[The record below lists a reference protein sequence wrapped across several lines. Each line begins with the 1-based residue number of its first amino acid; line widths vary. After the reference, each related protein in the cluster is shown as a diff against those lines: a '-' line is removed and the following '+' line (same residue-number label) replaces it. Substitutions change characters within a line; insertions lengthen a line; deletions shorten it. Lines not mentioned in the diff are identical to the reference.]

1 MNVIG
6 CSFVNAGRNKSARA
20 YPIRSLSY
28 HHVLNDMLDGVPI
41 VATY

>member
-1 MNVIG
+1 MVIAVKI
-6 CSFVNAGRNKSARA
+6 STYARA

-28 HHVLNDMLDGVPI
+28 HHLVNDSLDGVPI